1 MPLIWTQT
9 AISASPITYVL
20 GDAPHQ
26 YTMTHASHPW
36 VYLLPTFE
44 RLKWVLVITK
54 SSNFHGE
61 VSSMNQ
67 IWSFQEI
74 DLPIKYQQ
82 LCLCMYDRHGRYHW
96 DRTHILFS
104 LFGNTHHTTYSL
116 MQSSIASQTPNDYS
130 QNNLTGMRPCDLIRY
145 LNKLPHLCNF
155 SLIIG
160 KITVCICGCLLASAH
175 LQDTLPATSQGGA
188 TTFLFQTGRS

>member
-1 MPLIWTQT
+1 MWPQPLGCIPFRFHMFCIYATN
-9 AISASPITYVL
+9 L
-20 GDAPHQ
+20 DADGNLCF
-26 YTMTHASHPW
+26 THYICSGWLSTSKHNDSCPTSMSLP
-36 VYLLPTFE
+36 VTNLL
-44 RLKWVLVITK
+44 KIQWVLVITK

-116 MQSSIASQTPNDYS
+116 VQSSIASQTPNDYS
-130 QNNLTGMRPCDLIRY
+130 QNNLTEMRPWVI
-145 LNKLPHLCNF
+145 
-155 SLIIG
+155 
-160 KITVCICGCLLASAH
+160 
-175 LQDTLPATSQGGA
+175 
-188 TTFLFQTGRS
+188 

>member
-1 MPLIWTQT
+1 MNDTQTLYSQRCDPGPWAASHGGFTCLAFMPLIWTQT

-20 GDAPHQ
+20 GDGPHQ
-26 YTMTHASHPW
+26 HTMTHASHPW

-96 DRTHILFS
+96 DRTHISFS

-116 MQSSIASQTPNDYS
+116 VQ
-130 QNNLTGMRPCDLIRY
+130 
-145 LNKLPHLCNF
+145 
-155 SLIIG
+155 
-160 KITVCICGCLLASAH
+160 
-175 LQDTLPATSQGGA
+175 PA
-188 TTFLFQTGRS
+188 